1 MPSLLRVAPELP
13 VSDLPSSIE
22 YYETK
27 LGFQNVMT
35 MPDRSYA
42 IVERDGVAIHLFQT
56 KNSNHSPQSIHV
68 FTDGLDQ
75 LHSELRDR
83 GATVLQDI
91 VRKPW
96 GNRDFRVHDD
106 FGNEIKFTEPLGGS

>member
-13 VSDLPSSIE
+13 VSDLPRSIA
-22 YYETK
+22 YYENQ
-27 LGFQNVMT
+27 LGFRNVMT

-42 IVERDGVAIHLFQT
+42 IVERDGVAIHLFHT
-56 KNSNHSPQSIHV
+56 RDGKHSPHSIHV
-68 FTDGLDQ
+68 FADGLDQ
-75 LHSELRDR
+75 LHAELRDR
-83 GATVLQDI
+83 GAHLLQDI

-106 FGNEIKFTEPLGGS
+106 FGNEIKFTEPLGNS